1 MVQDTGRNSPNL
13 NDAGEQRGDDDDGE
27 EEEEEERR
35 ETGRVK
41 FAVYKTYWKVTLY
54 QFISWH
60 MSNIETKIQYVTLT
74 LKAVGALL
82 SPTILLSLLA
92 MQVFKHNHE
101 DDRDEN
107 HNCAVENV
115 KPR

>member
-13 NDAGEQRGDDDDGE
+13 NEAGEQRGDDDD

-54 QFISWH
+54 HFISWH
-60 MSNIETKIQYVTLT
+60 
-74 LKAVGALL
+74 
-82 SPTILLSLLA
+82 SLQSTA
-92 MQVFKHNHE
+92 HVQH
-101 DDRDEN
+101 
-107 HNCAVENV
+107 
-115 KPR
+115 

>member
-13 NDAGEQRGDDDDGE
+13 NEAGEQRGDDHDDDG

-54 QFISWH
+54 HFISWH
-60 MSNIETKIQYVTLT
+60 SIQSTAHV
-74 LKAVGALL
+74 
-82 SPTILLSLLA
+82 
-92 MQVFKHNHE
+92 QH
-101 DDRDEN
+101 
-107 HNCAVENV
+107 
-115 KPR
+115 